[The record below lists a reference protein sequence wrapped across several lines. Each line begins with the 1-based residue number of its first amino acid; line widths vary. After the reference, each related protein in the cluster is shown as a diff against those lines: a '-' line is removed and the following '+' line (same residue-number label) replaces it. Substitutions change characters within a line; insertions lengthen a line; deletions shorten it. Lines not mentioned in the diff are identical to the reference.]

1 MEAVKSFFKRTPMK
15 TKISSLY
22 TIMMLTS
29 VISLYGQQEKPR
41 ENNHLFPHPVN
52 STMGIPDPIGSF
64 NIRLNALRQQT
75 TDGVEYDLSGH
86 LGYGLFE
93 WGGIHLRSLG
103 VKTTPFTE
111 VIGMVGLWR
120 NKERTQGISLLGIVG
135 IPTGA
140 KKEGQH
146 HGLAYLFGLT
156 GRIAKE
162 DLLTNDIILHYDFS
176 AAHFIA
182 ETGTVVKLFPIL
194 FTTLDL
200 RGTFGGS
207 RPDITILPSV
217 KWKVIDSGFIAF
229 GFHAPLTKSTL
240 FKNQVIVQIELGS
253 H

>member
-1 MEAVKSFFKRTPMK
+1 MKSFFEGTIMK
-15 TKISSLY
+15 IQLFLLCVILLSSLP
-22 TIMMLTS
+22 
-29 VISLYGQQEKPR
+29 ISLYGQQENPR

-146 HGLAYLFGLT
+146 HGLAYLFGVT
-156 GRIAKE
+156 GRMAKE
-162 DLLTNDIILHYDFS
+162 DLFTNDIILHYDLS

-207 RPDITILPSV
+207 RPDISILPSI

-229 GFHAPLTKSTL
+229 GFHAALTKSTS
-240 FKNQVIVQIELGS
+240 FKNQVIAQIELGS

>member
-1 MEAVKSFFKRTPMK
+1 MRANDSTMK
-15 TKISSLY
+15 KENTMNTIIWFSTLGILLPSLAFAQDAG
-22 TIMMLTS
+22 T
-29 VISLYGQQEKPR
+29 
-41 ENNHLFPHPVN
+41 NHQHSPFPHPVN
-52 STMGIPDPIGSF
+52 ATMAISDPVGSY
-64 NIRLNALRQQT
+64 NIRLNVFRQQN
-75 TDGVEYDLSGH
+75 DGTSELDVSGH
-86 LGYGLFE
+86 LSYGMFE

-111 VIGMVGLWR
+111 VIGMAGLWR
-120 NKERTQGISLLGIVG
+120 NEELTQGISLLGIVG

-140 KKEGQH
+140 KKQGQH
-146 HGLAYLFGLT
+146 HGLAYLFGFT

-162 DLLTNDIILHYDFS
+162 NLLTNDIILHYDFS

-182 ETGTVVKLFPIL
+182 ETGTVVKLSHAA

-200 RGTFGGS
+200 RSTFGES

-229 GFHAPLTKSTL
+229 GFHAPLTKSTA
-240 FKNQVIVQIELGS
+240 FKNQIIVQIELGS

>member
-1 MEAVKSFFKRTPMK
+1 MEVVKLFFKRATMK
-15 TKISSLY
+15 IGISSLY
-22 TIMMLTS
+22 TIMLLSS
-29 VISLYGQQEKPR
+29 VISSYGQQVQHHG
-41 ENNHLFPHPVN
+41 NDHLFPHPVN

-64 NIRLNALRQQT
+64 NIRLNAFRQQT

-146 HGLAYLFGLT
+146 HGLAYLFGFT

-162 DLLTNDIILHYDFS
+162 DLLTNDIILHYDLS

-182 ETGTVVKLFPIL
+182 ETGTVVKLSPIL
-194 FTTLDL
+194 FATLDL
-200 RGTFGGS
+200 RGTFGES
-207 RPDITILPSV
+207 RPDISILPSV
-217 KWKVIDSGFIAF
+217 KWKLIDSGFIAF
-229 GFHAPLTKSTL
+229 GFHAPLTKSTA
-240 FKNQVIVQIELGS
+240 FKNQIIIQIELGS